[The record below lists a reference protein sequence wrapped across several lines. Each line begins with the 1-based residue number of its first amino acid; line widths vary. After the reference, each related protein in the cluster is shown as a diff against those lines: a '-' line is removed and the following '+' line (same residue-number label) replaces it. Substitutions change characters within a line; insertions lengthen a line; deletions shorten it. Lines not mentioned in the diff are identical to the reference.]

1 MLPLFFPVRKFFDH
15 EVQVLVGFLTRP
27 VTGYGAHDDAGTDE
41 HGRDDQCNL
50 HIKYIC
56 PVALDRRGD
65 KECLDHNATGVRQLD
80 LFTVRRSA
88 IPWAHSD
95 LGAHFVLF
103 SLEGVAVD
111 RAGPTDLW
119 CAVSVLVCVGSPH
132 TLSHAD
138 VVPRTPIVVA
148 TPTRRTCSHGK
159 RLHTQSLRH
168 IV

>member
-1 MLPLFFPVRKFFDH
+1 MQSSYKVYMPR
-15 EVQVLVGFLTRP
+15 G
-27 VTGYGAHDDAGTDE
+27 TGSKG
-41 HGRDDQCNL
+41 L
-50 HIKYIC
+50 
-56 PVALDRRGD
+56 

-103 SLEGVAVD
+103 SFEGVAVD

-132 TLSHAD
+132 IPLD
-138 VVPRTPIVVA
+138 VDLAARTPI
-148 TPTRRTCSHGK
+148 G
-159 RLHTQSLRH
+159 
-168 IV
+168 

>member
-56 PVALDRRGD
+56 PVALDRKGD

-103 SLEGVAVD
+103 SFEDVVSDRAVSTGPRCVVSLILCAVFLHVPWLVD
-111 RAGPTDLW
+111 R
-119 CAVSVLVCVGSPH
+119 
-132 TLSHAD
+132 
-138 VVPRTPIVVA
+138 
-148 TPTRRTCSHGK
+148 
-159 RLHTQSLRH
+159 Q
-168 IV
+168 